1 MAGLLRDGDA
11 DVQLVARATELKFHT
26 APKAGKRRSLWQ
38 RLRHPDS
45 GLGPGM
51 KSRFFSDGPAL
62 FHYLPE
68 NMRVDIVRTTLGPSG
83 GWFIREKV
91 MGRVPLVLGHTVET
105 QTWWIGKSV
114 CSCVGWTDPI
124 REIVTEH
131 VIAATGYKVD
141 MERLKFLNP
150 EIRSKLKCVNGTPVL
165 SSSFESSVP
174 GLYFVGIAA
183 ANSFGPVMRFAFG
196 AGFAAKRL
204 TSTVAK
210 SLERN
215 TESVRATSAATIAE

>member
-1 MAGLLRDGDA
+1 MVDRKVRLNLRGLDG
-11 DVQLVARATELKFHT
+11 
-26 APKAGKRRSLWQ
+26 S
-38 RLRHPDS
+38 
-45 GLGPGM
+45 
-51 KSRFFSDGPAL
+51 
-62 FHYLPE
+62 
-68 NMRVDIVRTTLGPSG
+68 
-83 GWFIREKV
+83 
-91 MGRVPLVLGHTVET
+91 
-105 QTWWIGKSV
+105 
-114 CSCVGWTDPI
+114 I

-196 AGFAAKRL
+196 AGFTAKRL